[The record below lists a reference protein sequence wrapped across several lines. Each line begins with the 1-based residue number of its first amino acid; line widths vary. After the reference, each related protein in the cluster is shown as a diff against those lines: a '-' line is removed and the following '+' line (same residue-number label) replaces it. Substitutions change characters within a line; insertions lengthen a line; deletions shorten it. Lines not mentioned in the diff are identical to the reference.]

1 MTPSGLAPRLL
12 AAASCVLAGASSGGA
27 GVEPAVPVP
36 TPPKVSE
43 AQRIRALPEDD
54 RRWLTEFAA
63 PILLPEERKV
73 FLELTES
80 YQREVFKGDFWAR
93 RENPGLPPPLG
104 PGYRDRYAE
113 LRRAADEK
121 YDGWRQDARAPSRP
135 LLRRSGG

>member
-1 MTPSGLAPRLL
+1 MTPSGLASRLL
-12 AAASCVLAGASSGGA
+12 AAACCVLAGGSSGGA
-27 GVEPAVPVP
+27 GVEPAVPTP

-54 RRWLTEFAA
+54 RLWLTEFAA

-73 FLELTES
+73 FLELTEP
-80 YQREVFKGDFWAR
+80 YQREVFKADFWSR
-93 RENPGLPPPLG
+93 RETLGLPPPLG